1 MGLQTPAWMIA
12 FRIMIPADFEYSISR
27 RALFAASW
35 LLLLPVC
42 ARADTPSWR
51 GLAELE
57 KLSGA
62 RVGVAAIDSS
72 NGSILAWRETERFV
86 MCSSFKLSL
95 AAATLA
101 RADQGAEKLERLV
114 RYDKSVP
121 FGVSPATAKNVDH
134 GMTVAELCEAAI
146 IFSDNGAANLLLAA
160 MGGPSALTAFWRQLG
175 DQSTRLDDNE
185 PKLNIPDGERNTT
198 TPIAMMADMNTYLLG
213 DALSAASR
221 ARLLG
226 WMRGNTTGA
235 ARLRAGVPADWQV
248 GDKTGTSP
256 SPYGLVSDIGILMP
270 PGRKP
275 ILAAIYSEHGSDQV
289 IASAA
294 AVVAAAFA

>member
-1 MGLQTPAWMIA
+1 
-12 FRIMIPADFEYSISR
+12 MIPDFKNSISR
-27 RALFAASW
+27 RALLVASS
-35 LLLLPVC
+35 LLLLPVQ
-42 ARADTPSWR
+42 ARADAPSWR
-51 GLAELE
+51 GFADLE
-57 KLSGA
+57 KQSGA
-62 RVGVAAIDSS
+62 RIGVAAMDT
-72 NGSILAWRETERFV
+72 GTGRMLTWRESERFV

-101 RADQGAEKLERLV
+101 RADQGAEKLDRLV

-121 FGVSPATAKNVDH
+121 FGVSPATAKNVAR
-134 GMTVAELCEAAI
+134 GMTVAELCEAAVI
-146 IFSDNGAANLLLAA
+146 YSDNGAANLLLTA
-160 MGGPSALTAFWRQLG
+160 MGGPAALTAFWRALG
-175 DQSTRLDDNE
+175 DDSTRLDDDE

-198 TPIAMMADMNTYLLG
+198 TPLAMMADMKEYLLG
-213 DALSAASR
+213 DTLSAASR

-226 WMRGNTTGA
+226 WMRANTTGA

-256 SPYGLVSDIGILMP
+256 APYGLASDIGILTP

-275 ILAAIYSEHGSDQV
+275 ILAAVYTEHGGDQV

-294 AVVAAAFA
+294 RLIAAAFA